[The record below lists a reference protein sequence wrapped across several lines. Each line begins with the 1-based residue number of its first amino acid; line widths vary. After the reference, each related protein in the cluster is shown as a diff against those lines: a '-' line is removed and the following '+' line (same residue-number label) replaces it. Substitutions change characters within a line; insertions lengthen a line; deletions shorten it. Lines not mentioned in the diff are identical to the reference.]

1 MIEFSASDIENI
13 ERLVKEKYE
22 TWDWNFGFSPNYN
35 FKKAI
40 KIPAGFIELHLD
52 VHKGYI
58 ENVKIF
64 GDFFASSSINELEN
78 LLIGKKHEL
87 EEIVVL
93 LESID
98 LTSYFGKVDAS
109 EIITLFK

>member
-1 MIEFSASDIENI
+1 
-13 ERLVKEKYE
+13 
-22 TWDWNFGFSPNYN
+22 
-35 FKKAI
+35 
-40 KIPAGFIELHLD
+40 
-52 VHKGYI
+52 
-58 ENVKIF
+58 
-64 GDFFASSSINELEN
+64 